1 MTTQQQI
8 FAPQARAKKAWT
20 AKEITTL
27 LDKKGDGLTHR
38 EIGVIMGRSTKSID
52 VRWGKLRQSIGAGGK
67 PVANN
72 ETSFDKQLDE
82 TLFGESS
89 VTGKPKRKD
98 AGKKRGPYKPRQV
111 ELSLSSPPPA
121 PADTFTVPRKHVYM
135 AAVALAAIAALYLGS
150 IS

>member
-1 MTTQQQI
+1 MTTEQQI
-8 FAPQARAKKAWT
+8 FAPKARANKAWT

-27 LDKKGDGLTHR
+27 LDQKSAGLSHSA
-38 EIGVIMGRSTKSID
+38 ISVMLGRSTKSI
-52 VRWGKLRQSIGAGGK
+52 GIKLHKLRKKVDATSKTLADS
-67 PVANN
+67 
-72 ETSFDKQLDE
+72 ETPFDKQLDE
-82 TLFGESS
+82 TLFGESV

-98 AGKKRGPYKPRQV
+98 AGKKRGPYKTRQV

>member
-1 MTTQQQI
+1 MTKQQQI
-8 FAPQARAKKAWT
+8 FAPEARARKAWT

-38 EIGVIMGRSTKSID
+38 EIGVIMGRSTKSINI
-52 VRWGKLRQSIGAGGK
+52 RWGKLRQGIDAGDK
-67 PVANN
+67 PTANKN
-72 ETSFDKQLDE
+72 TSFETELDE
-82 TLFGESS
+82 TLFGESV

-121 PADTFTVPRKHVYM
+121 PADTFTVPKKHVFM
-135 AAVALAAIAALYLGS
+135 AAMVIATIAVLYVGS
-150 IS
+150 IA

>member
-1 MTTQQQI
+1 MTKQQQI

-20 AKEITTL
+20 AKEITNL
-27 LDKKGDGLTHR
+27 LDQKSAGLSHNA
-38 EIGVIMGRSTKSID
+38 IGVMLGRSTKSID
-52 VRWGKLRQSIGAGGK
+52 VKLSKMRRKVDAISK
-67 PVANN
+67 PAANK

-82 TLFGESS
+82 TLFGESV

-98 AGKKRGPYKPRQV
+98 AGKKRGPYKTRQV

-135 AAVALAAIAALYLGS
+135 AAVALAAIAVLYLGS
-150 IS
+150 IY